1 MAKTR
6 NYNFKDVDML
16 MAAKTIAEAFKAN
29 ITELSGIRTDWTAQ
43 YADDLI
49 VRIDTGIEK
58 NLGVDTRKN
67 LREAT
72 ASLASVIMPARRDLS
87 FFKTQIDDDFKKEP
101 IQRDEIIKVLGF
113 SRFLKDVQN
122 KSQEAIIQLLYTF
135 KTNMSESLKQE
146 ITNKGMNPA
155 LIDKIIEYAATIK
168 QANVAQETNKG
179 VTKEISKEVKD
190 AFNTIYDEIIG
201 ICKKASKYYQ
211 YEPMK
216 KELFTFSRI
225 KGNLGMAHKVSEK
238 QEAKPVV

>member
-1 MAKTR
+1 MTKTR
-6 NYNFKDVDML
+6 NYSNKDVDML

-29 ITELSGIRTDWTAQ
+29 INDLSAIRTDWTAQ
-43 YADDLI
+43 YADELI

-58 NLGVDTRKN
+58 SLGVDSKKK
-67 LREAT
+67 LRDAT
-72 ASLASVIMPARRDLS
+72 AALAAIIMPARRDLS

-101 IQRDEIIKVLGF
+101 IRRDEIIKTLGF

-122 KSQEAIIQLLYTF
+122 KGQEAIIQLLYMF
-135 KTNMSESLKQE
+135 KTNMTGDLKLE
-146 ITNKGMNPA
+146 ITSKGMNPA
-155 LIDKIIEYAATIK
+155 LIDKIIDYAATIK

-179 VTKEISKEVKD
+179 ATREISKEVRD

-211 YEPMK
+211 DEPLK
-216 KELFTFSRI
+216 KELFTFRRI
-225 KGNLGMAHKVSEK
+225 IGNLGMAHKISEK